1 MCLRLRQPE
10 LFTIERVKKTEEKT
24 FSCDNFFF
32 VEEHKMIEQQN
43 LIKFMESEIRRL
55 VALKKSRREADAKY
69 RTEKLKQLEEELE
82 KRKKENITISGE
94 FIRPEK
100 GLIYFDFME
109 YYMNMI
115 LYDMIYILIY
125 IDKILN
131 HHSMKTDLSVKISKH
146 LTQRRLPKS

>member
-1 MCLRLRQPE
+1 MTSEAGDVMCLRLRQPE

-82 KRKKENITISGE
+82 KRKKENITISGNLLCKRNPTII
-94 FIRPEK
+94 F
-100 GLIYFDFME
+100 
-109 YYMNMI
+109 
-115 LYDMIYILIY
+115 
-125 IDKILN
+125 
-131 HHSMKTDLSVKISKH
+131 
-146 LTQRRLPKS
+146 